1 MKFRSIILGLFTMFL
16 LSSSCSDEKD
26 TEIVGKKNDD
36 IKLSTKTLTLDSS
49 SSIKEVTTEGDKWVI
64 LSPIKVN
71 EIEVN
76 HAKPTTTDY
85 EINGDWYTITKKGKK
100 IIIKVSENESGKS
113 RVIEIPLQSGNYLD
127 ALTVTQSNRK

>member
-36 IKLSTKTLTLDSS
+36 IKLSTKTLTFDSS

-76 HAKPTTTDY
+76 HTKPTMTDY
-85 EINGDWYTITKKGKK
+85 EINGDWYTITKKRKK

-113 RVIEIPLQSGNYLD
+113 RVIEIPLQSGNYFD